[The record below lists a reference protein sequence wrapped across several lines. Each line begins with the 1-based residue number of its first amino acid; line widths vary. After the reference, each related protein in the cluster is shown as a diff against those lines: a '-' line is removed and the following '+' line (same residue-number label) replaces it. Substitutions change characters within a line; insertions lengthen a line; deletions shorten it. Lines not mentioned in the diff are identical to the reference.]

1 MENENYP
8 QIFLEECKYKIK
20 KAKIS
25 KFINTELESES
36 QSGSESKS
44 DAELMILILIPI
56 LSKSFLLS
64 IIFSMLS
71 QYIGGLLTLSKLK
84 T

>member
-25 KFINTELESES
+25 KFINTELDSES
-36 QSGSESKS
+36 QSESESKS

-56 LSKSFLLS
+56 LSKSFY
-64 IIFSMLS
+64 S
-71 QYIGGLLTLSKLK
+71 Q
-84 T
+84 